1 MLRIVLVALLLVVVA
16 VGCGE
21 AGSSGAKTYDAYP
34 AMDIP
39 AGEPWVIVA
48 TNLGRMTF
56 TLFPDEAPLAV
67 NNFLFLANE
76 GYFDGVG
83 FHRLIPG
90 FMVQGGDPSGTGT
103 GGPGYKF
110 EIELPQRPYIR
121 GGLAMANS
129 GVPTP
134 TARSSSSS
142 STTSRRRTGCR
153 RTSRSSASSRKATN
167 RRLTPWRRSK
177 RCRSAPGLTG
187 KRRCPSRRSRFPRQQ
202 PARRSTAPAR
212 ERPGSPAGREGS
224 VVTWRAQPLASESRT
239 DVN

>member
-1 MLRIVLVALLLVVVA
+1 MLRIALVALLLVVVA

-21 AGSSGAKTYDAYP
+21 ADSSGAKTYDAYP

-129 GVPTP
+129 GVAQLQRLAVLRHPRRPDGAGPAVAGLHALRPTQ
-134 TARSSSSS
+134 
-142 STTSRRRTGCR
+142 RRPQT
-153 RTSRSSASSRKATN
+153 
-167 RRLTPWRRSK
+167 
-177 RCRSAPGLTG
+177 
-187 KRRCPSRRSRFPRQQ
+187 
-202 PARRSTAPAR
+202 
-212 ERPGSPAGREGS
+212 
-224 VVTWRAQPLASESRT
+224 VV
-239 DVN
+239 

>member
-1 MLRIVLVALLLVVVA
+1 MRIDLRLGLAALSDHAPRDPRATEHRTRCDNADDADLGEGAWAVLRIALVALLLVVVA

-56 TLFPDEAPLAV
+56 TLFPDEAPQAV
-67 NNFLFLANE
+67 NSFLFLANE

-90 FMVQGGDPSGTGT
+90 FMVQGGDPTGLGT

-110 EIELPQRPYIR
+110 EIEPPQRPYIR
-121 GGLAMANS
+121 GGLAMANL
-129 GVPTP
+129 GRCQLQRLAVLHHPGRPDGAGPAVAGLHALRPTQ
-134 TARSSSSS
+134 
-142 STTSRRRTGCR
+142 G
-153 RTSRSSASSRKATN
+153 
-167 RRLTPWRRSK
+167 
-177 RCRSAPGLTG
+177 
-187 KRRCPSRRSRFPRQQ
+187 
-202 PARRSTAPAR
+202 
-212 ERPGSPAGREGS
+212 RPQT
-224 VVTWRAQPLASESRT
+224 VV
-239 DVN
+239 